1 MWVQLRKTFLG
12 TWVASDISNMQRNAS
27 LWAITKVLVT
37 VWSWRGEVQE
47 IILFKGI
54 TKGKKQG
61 EFSLG
66 PKAVSVDT

>member
-12 TWVASDISNMQRNAS
+12 TWVTSKVSNMQQNAS
-27 LWAITKVLVT
+27 LLAITKVLVT
-37 VWSWRGEVQE
+37 VWSWRGEVKE

-54 TKGKKQG
+54 TKGKRQG

-66 PKAVSVDT
+66 PKAASVDT